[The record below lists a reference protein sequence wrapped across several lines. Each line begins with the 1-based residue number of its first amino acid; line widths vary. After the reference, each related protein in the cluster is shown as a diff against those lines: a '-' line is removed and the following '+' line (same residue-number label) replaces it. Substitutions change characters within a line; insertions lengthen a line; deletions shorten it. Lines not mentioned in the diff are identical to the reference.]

1 MGGRRLSASLSLP
14 LKMIKVSPPRPLWK
28 PGEAEAVGRPTESIS
43 APSPRELFGSA
54 RVLVPESPSDTI
66 GESLAPP
73 PRILSGD
80 LGASAL
86 LSGRAKARTD
96 GEEGEGRGER
106 ERGTGRERGGR
117 GQKIRALFLSPSH
130 SSFPSFSL
138 NGGCPLPLS
147 VLLPFPPLTFDARGR
162 RVDVQ
167 GVSGRMMFLWPSS
180 EHFIVIML
188 SGLVW
193 LRPPRFL
200 LCSFLLR
207 ICFLSTEGVGDS
219 VNVMYRKLL

>member
-1 MGGRRLSASLSLP
+1 
-14 LKMIKVSPPRPLWK
+14 MIKVSPPRPLWK

-96 GEEGEGRGER
+96 GEEKER
-106 ERGTGRERGGR
+106 GRERREGT
-117 GQKIRALFLSPSH
+117 KNSRALPLYVLLFLPLFLPQWRMPPPSVRSPFTLPRLSP
-130 SSFPSFSL
+130 
-138 NGGCPLPLS
+138 
-147 VLLPFPPLTFDARGR
+147 LTRGGR

-167 GVSGRMMFLWPSS
+167 DVSGRMMFLWPSS
-180 EHFIVIML
+180 EHFIAIML
-188 SGLVW
+188 SG

-200 LCSFLLR
+200 LCSFPVR
-207 ICFLSTEGVGDS
+207 ICFLCTEGMGDLVS
-219 VNVMYRKLL
+219 VM

>member
-28 PGEAEAVGRPTESIS
+28 PGEAEAVGRQTESIS

-96 GEEGEGRGER
+96 GKER
-106 ERGTGRERGGR
+106 
-117 GQKIRALFLSPSH
+117 
-130 SSFPSFSL
+130 
-138 NGGCPLPLS
+138 
-147 VLLPFPPLTFDARGR
+147 
-162 RVDVQ
+162 
-167 GVSGRMMFLWPSS
+167 
-180 EHFIVIML
+180 
-188 SGLVW
+188 
-193 LRPPRFL
+193 
-200 LCSFLLR
+200 
-207 ICFLSTEGVGDS
+207 
-219 VNVMYRKLL
+219 

>member
-106 ERGTGRERGGR
+106 EGDGERERREGT
-117 GQKIRALFLSPSH
+117 KNSRALPLSVSLFLPLFLSQWRMP
-130 SSFPSFSL
+130 P
-138 NGGCPLPLS
+138 PLS

>member
-1 MGGRRLSASLSLP
+1 MSSTFPFEAQQQTGMGGRRLSASLSLP

-138 NGGCPLPLS
+138 NGGCPLLCPFSSLS
-147 VLLPFPPLTFDARGR
+147 RLSPLTRGEEESMC
-162 RVDVQ
+162 RV
-167 GVSGRMMFLWPSS
+167 FLA
-180 EHFIVIML
+180 E
-188 SGLVW
+188 
-193 LRPPRFL
+193 
-200 LCSFLLR
+200 
-207 ICFLSTEGVGDS
+207 
-219 VNVMYRKLL
+219 

>member
-1 MGGRRLSASLSLP
+1 MSRLLRRSTFPFEAPQQTGMGGRRLSASLSLS

-28 PGEAEAVGRPTESIS
+28 PGEAEAVGRQTESIS

-96 GEEGEGRGER
+96 GKER
-106 ERGTGRERGGR
+106 EGGRERREGT
-117 GQKIRALFLSPSH
+117 KNSRALPPTLPS
-130 SSFPSFSL
+130 
-138 NGGCPLPLS
+138 PLS
-147 VLLPFPPLTFDARGR
+147 LCMEDAPSLPPSVRSPFPASHL
-162 RVDVQ
+162 
-167 GVSGRMMFLWPSS
+167 
-180 EHFIVIML
+180 
-188 SGLVW
+188 
-193 LRPPRFL
+193 
-200 LCSFLLR
+200 
-207 ICFLSTEGVGDS
+207 
-219 VNVMYRKLL
+219 

>member
-1 MGGRRLSASLSLP
+1 METRRGRGRGPTDREHLGPLPSRTLWLRARPCSRKPLGYNWRIPRSPSTDSLRRPWGERPTFGPRKSTDGRR
-14 LKMIKVSPPRPLWK
+14 
-28 PGEAEAVGRPTESIS
+28 
-43 APSPRELFGSA
+43 
-54 RVLVPESPSDTI
+54 
-66 GESLAPP
+66 
-73 PRILSGD
+73 
-80 LGASAL
+80 
-86 LSGRAKARTD
+86 
-96 GEEGEGRGER
+96 RG
-106 ERGTGRERGGR
+106 RGTGREREGDGER
-117 GQKIRALFLSPSH
+117 ERREGTKNSRALPLSVSLFLPLFLSQWRMP
-130 SSFPSFSL
+130 P
-138 NGGCPLPLS
+138 PLS

-207 ICFLSTEGVGDS
+207 ICFLCTEGVGDLVS
-219 VNVMYRKLL
+219 VM